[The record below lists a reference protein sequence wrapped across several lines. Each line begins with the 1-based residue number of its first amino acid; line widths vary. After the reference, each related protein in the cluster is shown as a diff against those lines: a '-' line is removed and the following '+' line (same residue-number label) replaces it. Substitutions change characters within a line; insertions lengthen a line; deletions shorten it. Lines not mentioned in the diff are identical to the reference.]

1 MSDRA
6 RRLEELVEH
15 QARRWALEARAPERV
30 PPCIAL
36 SRHAGSGAAELG
48 QQLADKLDYGFF
60 DIQLLDRIAR
70 ELGVQRRLLEAL
82 DEHSRSAVERFVL
95 DAFRRGGITES
106 DYIRGVVK
114 TIGALGERGRAVIL
128 GRGAPFILPAERTL
142 RVLVVAPLEM
152 RAERVARE
160 RGISRDEATTSL
172 AREDAERRA
181 FLAHHFR
188 VDPDNPVLY
197 DVTVNTGTLG
207 QDGAL
212 ALVLDALRRRFPR

>member
-1 MSDRA
+1 MADRA

-30 PPCIAL
+30 LPCIAL

-60 DIQLLDRIAR
+60 DIQLLDQIAR
-70 ELGVQRRLLEAL
+70 ELGIQRRLLDAL
-82 DEHSRSAVERFVL
+82 DEHSRSAVERFVM
-95 DAFRRGGITES
+95 DAFRTGTITES
-106 DYIRGVVK
+106 DYIRCVVK

-160 RGISRDEATTSL
+160 RGISRDEAKTSL

-207 QDGAL
+207 QDAAL
-212 ALVLDALRRRFPR
+212 ALVLDALRCRFPR